1 MKSSRSRLKRDF
13 RKIHPHP
20 VNRRLEKALAQ
31 PLHPTYDVTR
41 SYEWNYR
48 FGPLFKGP
56 YPPPRKITKPFRL
69 LDFELN
75 SRLGVAAG
83 PLLNSNW
90 IRVYAKLGFDLLS
103 YKTVRTQKRLSN
115 PPPNCV
121 FVDTRGP
128 LTDNRLGETL
138 FTMKE
143 EPTRIEEISIT
154 NSFGVP
160 SRNPSIWQADVE
172 RARRSIGKGQVL
184 VVSTM
189 GSSEYHPNV
198 TSFVQDFALCARL
211 AKEAGADIVE
221 LDLSCPNSNAAE
233 GVVYLDSQLSGA
245 ITKAAKAEIGATPL
259 FMKVGN
265 FTRRDQLASVL
276 RANAPHA
283 DGIAGINTVKMTV
296 MAADGKPALPGRSQ
310 SGVCGSA
317 IQASSLQFAR
327 WALEE
332 RKRNRYDFI
341 LVGVG
346 GIMTPDDVDRFLAL
360 GVEAVEV
367 ATAAMWDPYLAY
379 RYYLKNVGT
388 G

>member
-1 MKSSRSRLKRDF
+1 MNKSLQ
-13 RKIHPHP
+13 
-20 VNRRLEKALAQ
+20 KALARE
-31 PLHPTYDVTR
+31 LHPTYDVTK

-48 FGPLFKGP
+48 FGPLCKGP
-56 YPPPRKITKPFRL
+56 YPPPRQIGQPIRL
-69 LDFELN
+69 LDFELH
-75 SRLGVAAG
+75 SRLGIAAG
-83 PLLNSNW
+83 PLLNSKW
-90 IRVYAKLGFDLLS
+90 IMVYAKLGFDILS

-115 PPPNCV
+115 PSPNCV

-143 EPTRIEEISIT
+143 EPTRIEAISIT

-172 RARRSIGKGQVL
+172 RAKRSIGKGQVL
-184 VVSTM
+184 VVSAM

-198 TSFVQDFALCARL
+198 TSFVRDFALCARL

-296 MAADGKPALPGRSQ
+296 MAADGKPALPGRPQ
-310 SGVCGSA
+310 SGVCGAA
-317 IQASSLQFAR
+317 IQASALQFTR
-327 WALEE
+327 WAIEE
-332 RKRNRYDFI
+332 RRRNRYDFI

-379 RYYLKNVGT
+379 RYYLSHS
-388 G
+388 

>member
-1 MKSSRSRLKRDF
+1 MRYSRSLLKPDP
-13 RKIHPHP
+13 KTKTI
-20 VNRRLEKALAQ
+20 NKALAQ

-56 YPPPRKITKPFRL
+56 YPPPRQIGQPIRL

-75 SRLGVAAG
+75 SRLGIAAG
-83 PLLNSNW
+83 PLLNSKW
-90 IRVYAKLGFDLLS
+90 IKAYAKLGFDILS
-103 YKTVRTQKRLSN
+103 YKTVRTQKRPSN
-115 PPPNCV
+115 LPPNCV
-121 FVDTRGP
+121 FIDTKGP
-128 LTDNRLGETL
+128 LTDSRLSETL
-138 FTMKE
+138 FAMKE
-143 EPTRIEEISIT
+143 TPTRIEEISIT

-172 RARRSIGKGQVL
+172 RAKRFIGKGQVL

-189 GSSEYHPNV
+189 GSSEYHPDV
-198 TSFVQDFALCARL
+198 ASFVEDFALGARL

-233 GVVYLDSQLSGA
+233 GVVYSDPNLSGA
-245 ITKAAKAEIGATPL
+245 ITKAAKAAISDTPL
-259 FMKVGN
+259 FIKVGN
-265 FTRRDQLASVL
+265 FTRRDQLAAVL
-276 RANAPHA
+276 RTNAAHA

-296 MAADGKPALPGRSQ
+296 MTADGKPALPGRSQ
-310 SGVCGSA
+310 SGVCGAA
-317 IQASSLQFAR
+317 IQTSALQFVS

-341 LVGVG
+341 LIGVG
-346 GIMTPDDVDRFLAL
+346 GIMTPADMDRFLGL

-379 RYYLKNVGT
+379 RYYLHHS
-388 G
+388 

>member
-1 MKSSRSRLKRDF
+1 LKRDA
-13 RKIHPHP
+13 RKSQPDAAY
-20 VNRRLEKALAQ
+20 RRLEKSLLQ

-56 YPPPRKITKPFRL
+56 YPPPRKISHPVRL

-75 SRLGVAAG
+75 SRLGIAAG
-83 PLLNSNW
+83 PLLNSDW

-103 YKTVRTQKRLSN
+103 YKTVRTRRRLSN
-115 PPPNCV
+115 PAPNCV

-128 LTDNRLGETL
+128 LTDDRLNETL
-138 FTMKE
+138 FSMKE
-143 EPTRIEEISIT
+143 GPRRIEEISIT

-160 SRNPSIWQADVE
+160 SRHPKIWQEDVE
-172 RARRSIGKGQVL
+172 RARRFLGKGQVL

-189 GSSEYHPNV
+189 GSSEYHPDIA
-198 TSFVQDFALCARL
+198 SFVEDFAHCARL

-233 GVVYLDSQLSGA
+233 GVVYLDSELSGA
-245 ITKAAKAEIGATPL
+245 ITKAAKAAIGDTPL
-259 FMKVGN
+259 FIKLGN
-265 FTRRDQLASVL
+265 FTRRDQLAAVL
-276 RANAPHA
+276 RASAAHA

-296 MAADGKPALPGRSQ
+296 MAGLGQPALPGRPQ
-310 SGVCGSA
+310 SGVCGAA
-317 IQASSLQFAR
+317 IQSSALQFVR

-332 RKRNRYDFI
+332 RKTNRYDFVLI
-341 LVGVG
+341 GVG
-346 GIMTPDDVDRFLAL
+346 GIMTPEDIHRFLGL
-360 GVEAVEV
+360 GVDAVEV

-379 RYYLKNVGT
+379 RYYLARHGKM
-388 G
+388 